1 MQANFLRNQEH
12 WNKAGPGGW
21 NDPDMLII
29 GAAPSLTPVQM
40 KTHFA
45 LWSLARSPLILSTDL
60 AALGNVTN
68 SSSMAATFNHHLIKI
83 NQGLNGH
90 QAERLEIKNS
100 TGMND
105 TLDFY
110 KTVVEE
116 ETGELYY
123 AVLLVN
129 WYDKNITAKA

>member
-1 MQANFLRNQEH
+1 
-12 WNKAGPGGW
+12 
-21 NDPDMLII
+21 MLII

-45 LWSLARSPLILSTDL
+45 LWSFARSPLILSTDL

-83 NQGLNGH
+83 NQGLNGY
-90 QAERLEIKNS
+90 QAERFEIKNS
-100 TGMND
+100 TGKND